1 MKKPKIIFIHQN
13 FPGQFLDIAPYLAE
27 KLSAEVRFLSYSNN
41 EQQIKLTGVTL
52 DKISR
57 HRDVNNNIHH
67 YLHSTEAAVLNGQAV
82 IRKLHELSSKGYQPD
97 IVITHAGFGFSN
109 YVRCILPNCKIVAYA
124 EWYFTRE
131 NVLNLMPSIDIDRL
145 MSLETQNIPIMQD
158 TLSADLII
166 CPTKWQASQFPKRIA
181 STIEVIFDGVNTKL
195 FHDGFHSGNLK
206 LEGSDLSEPIVI
218 QADTPLLTYG
228 TRGME
233 PMRGFPQF
241 MRAAAYAQKRIPDL
255 QVVIFGKDIIA
266 YGMNDT
272 TCPNESG
279 SWKKSMIEELA
290 DDLDLSRI
298 HFTGLITY
306 GSLAKLF
313 RRTNLHCYFT
323 EPYVVSWGVFQA
335 AASGCPLLTNN
346 FPGLDE
352 VIKKKQRSHCV
363 NLKDQTKIN
372 KAVAS
377 LLKKPADNTEREC
390 NLASGKTLA
399 NARQIWLEKINEL
412 ANNVVQ
418 PTKQQTQGGN
428 E

>member
-1 MKKPKIIFIHQN
+1 M
-13 FPGQFLDIAPYLAE
+13 
-27 KLSAEVRFLSYSNN
+27 
-41 EQQIKLTGVTL
+41 TL

-109 YVRCILPNCKIVAYA
+109 YIRCILPNCKIVAYA

-145 MSLETQNIPIMQD
+145 MSLETQNIPIMLD
-158 TLSADLII
+158 TLNADLII

-206 LEGSDLSEPIVI
+206 LEGSDLLEPILI
-218 QADTPLLTYG
+218 EAGIPLLTYG

-241 MRAAAYAQKRIPDL
+241 MRAAAYAQKIIPDL
-255 QVVIFGKDIIA
+255 QVVIFGKDIVA

-272 TCPNESG
+272 ACPHESG
-279 SWKKSMIEELA
+279 SWKKSMIEELR

-306 GSLAKLF
+306 GNLAKLF

-352 VIKKKQRSHCV
+352 VIEEKQKSYRV
-363 NLKDQTKIN
+363 DLKNQNAIN
-372 KAVAS
+372 KAVVS
-377 LLKKPADNTEREC
+377 LLRKPTDEDERKC
-390 NLASGKTLA
+390 NLAYGKTLV
-399 NARQIWLEKINEL
+399 NAQQFWLEKINEL
-412 ANNVVQ
+412 TSNIVD
-418 PTKQQTQGGN
+418 PTRQ
-428 E
+428 